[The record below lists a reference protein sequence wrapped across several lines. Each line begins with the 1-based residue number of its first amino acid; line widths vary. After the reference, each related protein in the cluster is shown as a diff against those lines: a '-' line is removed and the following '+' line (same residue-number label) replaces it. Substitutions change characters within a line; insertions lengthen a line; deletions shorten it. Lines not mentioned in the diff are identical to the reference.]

1 MKDLYEII
9 RAAAVVVSFCIS
21 LYTLYKV
28 ILEIQQPRKALE
40 EKVTRLDKWHRE
52 DHDRIKKTEKM
63 NVLIVESLSLLLEH
77 EITGNGKEQYVNI
90 NDKINRFLREG
101 YYD

>member
-1 MKDLYEII
+1 MNSETVKNLGAIVSLI
-9 RAAAVVVSFCIS
+9 LSLWAV
-21 LYTLYKV
+21 YKV
-28 ILEIQQPRKALE
+28 LIEIQEPRKALE

-52 DHDRIKKTEKM
+52 DHDRIEKMEKM

-77 EITGNGKEQYVNI
+77 EITGNGKEHYVKI

>member
-1 MKDLYEII
+1 MNDLIEFIK
-9 RAAAVVVSFCIS
+9 AAAIVVSFLIS
-21 LYTLYKV
+21 LYTLYTV
-28 ILEIQQPRKALE
+28 ILNIQQPKKDLE
-40 EKVTRLDKWHRE
+40 EKVNRLDKWHRE

-77 EITGNGKEQYVNI
+77 EITGNGKEHYIKI
-90 NDKINRFLREG
+90 NDKINKFLREG